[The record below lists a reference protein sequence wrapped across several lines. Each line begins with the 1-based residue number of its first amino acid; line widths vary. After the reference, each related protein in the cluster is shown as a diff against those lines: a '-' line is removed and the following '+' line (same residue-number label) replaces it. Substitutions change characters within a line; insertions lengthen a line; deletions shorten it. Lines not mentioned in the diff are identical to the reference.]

1 MEVYEIKRKI
11 KQKNEW
17 IYNILKKIGSV
28 WSYIK
33 RIPIKFREY
42 KKIKKQLKTVK
53 AEDSKVLYV
62 GIPLHSNLGDQAQY
76 YCISKWL
83 SNNYSNFKV
92 IEMPDILINSNFL
105 NINKVIKKIINKE
118 DIIIFQSGYRTTD
131 VANIKGEYAHRKI
144 IKMFS
149 ENKILVFPQTINFK
163 SDKELEESKEAYKLG
178 KRLLF
183 LARDKKSY
191 EMAKKSCVNNCVELY
206 PDIVTSLIGTY
217 QFNSP
222 REGIL
227 CCMRRDGEKL
237 YENEDIDKM
246 MSELKK
252 ITKVDRTDTTISTKY
267 TELKKELKSII
278 ENTIEQFSKYKVVI
292 TDRYHGT
299 IFSLASNTPTIV
311 INSTDHKLS
320 SGVDWFK
327 DKEEFKGYIFFAQSL
342 EEAQKLAEDIY
353 RNKKD
358 YKVLPEYF
366 RTHYYDKLK
375 EKFEEI

>member
-1 MEVYEIKRKI
+1 
-11 KQKNEW
+11 
-17 IYNILKKIGSV
+17 
-28 WSYIK
+28 
-33 RIPIKFREY
+33 
-42 KKIKKQLKTVK
+42 
-53 AEDSKVLYV
+53 
-62 GIPLHSNLGDQAQY
+62 
-76 YCISKWL
+76 
-83 SNNYSNFKV
+83 
-92 IEMPDILINSNFL
+92 
-105 NINKVIKKIINKE
+105 
-118 DIIIFQSGYRTTD
+118 
-131 VANIKGEYAHRKI
+131 
-144 IKMFS
+144 
-149 ENKILVFPQTINFK
+149 
-163 SDKELEESKEAYKLG
+163 
-178 KRLLF
+178 
-183 LARDKKSY
+183 
-191 EMAKKSCVNNCVELY
+191 
-206 PDIVTSLIGTY
+206 
-217 QFNSP
+217 
-222 REGIL
+222 
-227 CCMRRDGEKL
+227 MRRDGEKL

>member
-1 MEVYEIKRKI
+1 
-11 KQKNEW
+11 
-17 IYNILKKIGSV
+17 
-28 WSYIK
+28 
-33 RIPIKFREY
+33 
-42 KKIKKQLKTVK
+42 
-53 AEDSKVLYV
+53 
-62 GIPLHSNLGDQAQY
+62 
-76 YCISKWL
+76 
-83 SNNYSNFKV
+83 
-92 IEMPDILINSNFL
+92 
-105 NINKVIKKIINKE
+105 
-118 DIIIFQSGYRTTD
+118 
-131 VANIKGEYAHRKI
+131 
-144 IKMFS
+144 MFS
-149 ENKILVFPQTINFK
+149 ENKILVSPQTINFK

-191 EMAKKSCVNNCVELY
+191 EMAKKSYVNNCVELY

-252 ITKVDRTDTTISTKY
+252 ITKVDRIDTTISTKY

>member
-1 MEVYEIKRKI
+1 
-11 KQKNEW
+11 
-17 IYNILKKIGSV
+17 
-28 WSYIK
+28 
-33 RIPIKFREY
+33 
-42 KKIKKQLKTVK
+42 
-53 AEDSKVLYV
+53 
-62 GIPLHSNLGDQAQY
+62 
-76 YCISKWL
+76 
-83 SNNYSNFKV
+83 
-92 IEMPDILINSNFL
+92 MPDILINSNFL

-163 SDKELEESKEAYKLG
+163 SDKELEESKNAYKLG

-191 EMAKKSCVNNCVELY
+191 EMAKKSYINNCVELY

-217 QFNSP
+217 QFNSS

-246 MSELKK
+246 MLKLKK

-267 TELKKELKSII
+267 TELKKELKTII

>member
-1 MEVYEIKRKI
+1 
-11 KQKNEW
+11 
-17 IYNILKKIGSV
+17 
-28 WSYIK
+28 
-33 RIPIKFREY
+33 
-42 KKIKKQLKTVK
+42 
-53 AEDSKVLYV
+53 
-62 GIPLHSNLGDQAQY
+62 
-76 YCISKWL
+76 
-83 SNNYSNFKV
+83 
-92 IEMPDILINSNFL
+92 
-105 NINKVIKKIINKE
+105 
-118 DIIIFQSGYRTTD
+118 
-131 VANIKGEYAHRKI
+131 
-144 IKMFS
+144 
-149 ENKILVFPQTINFK
+149 
-163 SDKELEESKEAYKLG
+163 
-178 KRLLF
+178 
-183 LARDKKSY
+183 
-191 EMAKKSCVNNCVELY
+191 
-206 PDIVTSLIGTY
+206 
-217 QFNSP
+217 
-222 REGIL
+222 
-227 CCMRRDGEKL
+227 
-237 YENEDIDKM
+237 M

-252 ITKVDRTDTTISTKY
+252 ITKVDRIDTTISTKY